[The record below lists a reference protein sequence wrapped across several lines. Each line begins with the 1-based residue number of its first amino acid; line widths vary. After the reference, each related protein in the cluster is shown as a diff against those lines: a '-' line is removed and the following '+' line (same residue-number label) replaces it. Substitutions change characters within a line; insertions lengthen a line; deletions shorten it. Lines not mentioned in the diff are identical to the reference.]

1 MFRMSQDLTAALVA
15 RVQAGPT
22 EVVEELKARLA
33 LKEKLFQELLSD
45 RSRQSNEHQA
55 QVQDML
61 NTLSS
66 KDQYLQ
72 VGRVTGM
79 VNGKKK
85 YVHTKP
91 STSSLVLSQDY
102 SYRLSL
108 VISEQTVQLQELRR
122 QLSLREQELCE
133 LKRDKERETGG
144 ETEHLRTLL
153 KEKEAF
159 IKVHV
164 CAFPSTYSCEPVLLI
179 FTVNFIHQELMQG
192 QEEAMQ
198 PSSTESEAET
208 KALQEELQLVLK
220 KEREAQV
227 SVQTLCCIKAIL
239 VFLCFL
245 KSHNSCVCIP
255 QKELSALRLA
265 HQQSMHVDVKDSSDH
280 QVGFS
285 FHSQP

>member
-85 YVHTKP
+85 YVHMKP

-159 IKVHV
+159 IKVTVH
-164 CAFPSTYSCEPVLLI
+164 AFPSTYSCEPVLLI
-179 FTVNFIHQELMQG
+179 FTVHFIHQELMQG

-227 SVQTLCCIKAIL
+227 SVQTL
-239 VFLCFL
+239 
-245 KSHNSCVCIP
+245 
-255 QKELSALRLA
+255 
-265 HQQSMHVDVKDSSDH
+265 
-280 QVGFS
+280 
-285 FHSQP
+285 

>member
-1 MFRMSQDLTAALVA
+1 M
-15 RVQAGPT
+15 
-22 EVVEELKARLA
+22 
-33 LKEKLFQELLSD
+33 
-45 RSRQSNEHQA
+45 
-55 QVQDML
+55 
-61 NTLSS
+61 
-66 KDQYLQ
+66 
-72 VGRVTGM
+72 
-79 VNGKKK
+79 
-85 YVHTKP
+85 
-91 STSSLVLSQDY
+91 
-102 SYRLSL
+102 
-108 VISEQTVQLQELRR
+108 ISEQTVQLQELRR
-122 QLSLREQELCE
+122 QLPLREQELCE

-159 IKVHV
+159 IKVTV
-164 CAFPSTYSCEPVLLI
+164 RAFPSTYSCEPVLLI

-239 VFLCFL
+239 VFVCFL